1 MKTRKVTPDELTLHP
16 HPASKLWRSIE
27 LKTVYEMTKGET
39 FRGQS
44 LDLGGGD
51 GYLSHLLFD
60 KPLTYN
66 VDNDEARE
74 VEEAKASGRYK
85 HVLKES
91 AEHMSLASESLGLV
105 FSNSVIEHIPDVEA
119 VLSEVARTL
128 KKNGVFLFTSP
139 SDQFKNHLYISSKL
153 SAFGLGYAAEKYAI
167 ARNAALNHYHTY
179 SHAKWKNL
187 LAKHGLKLVKHAYY
201 IDPTT
206 CMMWDKIA
214 LETRVRGL
222 IDGNCQQ
229 HMWEKYQS
237 LINTLYKKAHSSKK
251 AGASVAIYAVKT

>member
-1 MKTRKVTPDELTLHP
+1 MKTRKITPEELTLHP

-39 FRGQS
+39 FRGPS

-60 KPLTYN
+60 KPFTYN

-74 VEEAKASGRYK
+74 VDEAQQSGRYK
-85 HVLKES
+85 QVLKES
-91 AEHMSLASESLGLV
+91 AEHMSLPNESLGLV

-128 KKNGVFLFTSP
+128 KKGGVFLFTSP

-153 SAFGLGYAAEKYAI
+153 TSWGLPGAGQQYAA
-167 ARNAALNHYHTY
+167 ARNKMLNHYHTY
-179 SHAKWKNL
+179 SHITWKKL
-187 LAKHGLKLVKHAYY
+187 LDKHGLKLIKYAYY
-201 IDPTT
+201 IDPET

-214 LETRVRGL
+214 LQTRLLGIINNRSE
-222 IDGNCQQ
+222 QY
-229 HMWEKYQS
+229 MWTKYQS
-237 LINTLYKKAHSSKK
+237 SINALYKKANSSKK
-251 AGASVAIYAVKT
+251 VGASVAIYAVKI

>member
-1 MKTRKVTPDELTLHP
+1 MKTRKVTPDKLTLHP

-39 FRGQS
+39 FRGPS

-60 KPLTYN
+60 KQFTYN

-74 VEEAKASGRYK
+74 VDEAQRSGRYK

-91 AEHMSLASESLGLV
+91 AEHMSLPNESLGLV

-128 KKNGVFLFTSP
+128 KKGGVFLFTSP

-153 SAFGLGYAAEKYAI
+153 NAFGLGYAAEKYAI

-179 SHAKWKNL
+179 SHTKWRKL
-187 LAKHGLKLVKHAYY
+187 LANHGLKLIKHAYY

-222 IDGNCQQ
+222 IDRNCQQ
-229 HMWEKYQS
+229 HMWKKYQS
-237 LINTLYKKAHSSKK
+237 TIYSLYTNAHASKTK
-251 AGASVAIYAVKT
+251 GASVALYAIKI